1 MTMTDELQHL
11 RAEGGSPTRIKYLQN
26 KIKRATITEIRK
38 LLKERG
44 VRFNEFK
51 LMTQWAGVFGENVE
65 AYPID
70 RLPDKLYVK
79 HLYLTPEQA
88 IAATL
93 GTGTCKLI
101 ETEHEQEMADEFGN
115 GTFSYWAYDCSEC
128 GHENAEY
135 GRFCAG
141 CGRKVVDE

>member
-1 MTMTDELQHL
+1 MNINNMTDELQRL
-11 RAEGGSPTRIKYLQN
+11 YVEGGSPTRIKYLQN
-26 KIKRATITEIRK
+26 KIKRATIVDIRK
-38 LLKERG
+38 RLKERG

-79 HLYLTPEQA
+79 HMYLTPEEA

-93 GTGTCKLI
+93 GTETCQLTDSGTLFYPY
-101 ETEHEQEMADEFGN
+101 E
-115 GTFSYWAYDCSEC
+115 CSEC
-128 GHENAEY
+128 GAAFDIDEFDCEVN
-135 GRFCAG
+135 FCPN
-141 CGRKVVDE
+141 CGRRIEVTNGRK